1 MSKDQVRR
9 DGEFLVEGFGI
20 PPLEAARLVA
30 REGADPKKLTR
41 ELSKHDHEVD
51 ALGSVPTP
59 QPDEKDLVPDS
70 DERALKPVLRRR
82 NKRTGAG

>member
-1 MSKDQVRR
+1 
-9 DGEFLVEGFGI
+9 
-20 PPLEAARLVA
+20 
-30 REGADPKKLTR
+30 
-41 ELSKHDHEVD
+41 
-51 ALGSVPTP
+51 VPTP